1 MLRKECLCCTC
12 RWYWYRNFYFCGF
25 FGMDFGFFVE
35 NVFDGAKGSGR
46 VSSSLSLGSD
56 IWEASGVSVV
66 VSLWVCCFSF
76 SCVEVFVGVG
86 MSPDAV
92 LLWGAFF
99 SGSYF
104 LPLAVRWSF
113 FSATAKS
120 LAICS
125 CGYLELN
132 NFFLIR
138 MKWPWQHQIRAI
150 FFNCLFLCESF
161 FFKL

>member
-1 MLRKECLCCTC
+1 
-12 RWYWYRNFYFCGF
+12 
-25 FGMDFGFFVE
+25 MDFGSFVE

-46 VSSSLSLGSD
+46 VSSFSSLGSD
-56 IWEASGVSVV
+56 IWEASGVSVT
-66 VSLWVCCFSF
+66 VSLRVCCCSF
-76 SCVEVFVGVG
+76 SCVDVFVGVG
-86 MSPDAV
+86 MLPDAV

-99 SGSYF
+99 PGSYF
-104 LPLAVRWSF
+104 LPLAARWSF

-138 MKWPWQHQIRAI
+138 KCAAAAK
-150 FFNCLFLCESF
+150 CLVGCLKGISDNFG
-161 FFKL
+161 